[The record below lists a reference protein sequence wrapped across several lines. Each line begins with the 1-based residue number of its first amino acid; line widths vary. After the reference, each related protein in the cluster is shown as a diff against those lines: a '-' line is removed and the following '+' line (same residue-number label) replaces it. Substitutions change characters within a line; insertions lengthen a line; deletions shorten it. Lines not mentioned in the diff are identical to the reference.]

1 MIRPVLTPVEEA
13 GLAGQRLAGRIRR
26 AMYRMSDDALARLMR
41 SIDEACRARKL
52 FYLRDDEVDVIR
64 LLPMPV
70 AALPDQLSYVRT
82 VTLALHGALARLPD
96 LYFADPDV
104 HALLE
109 LPEEEEAWLREYW
122 KPHVRDANLLFGRH
136 DAVIDFRSA
145 AWKSSFQF
153 IEPNLSGIG
162 GLHMIPTAEQILGE
176 LVLPILHENDPDLKL
191 EVPTDSRALLMQELV
206 DHLESIGRAGN
217 AICFIEPKYEGSGP
231 DEQGE
236 LTRHFSE
243 RFGLSVFHADPAE
256 LELCGAEVCYQGRPI
271 DLAYRDYSVGDLLEI
286 EAEGVDV
293 GPMRALF
300 AQNRIVSSIAAELD
314 QKSMFEVLGDP
325 YLSARHFSG
334 ADRNLFQRHIP
345 WTRVLSEREASLPGG
360 AMGDLCEFTSRMREQ
375 LVIKPNR
382 DYGGTGV
389 LIGSNATD
397 AEWDE
402 AIQHALTDEYD
413 DWVVQSAVNLPVLEF
428 PVLDAGG
435 AVQAEPFYTVMGF
448 APSRYG
454 LATLGRASQKRVVNV
469 AQRGGMFSLMV
480 GHAPGRL
487 VL

>member
-1 MIRPVLTPVEEA
+1 MLTPVEEA
-13 GLAGQRLAGRIRR
+13 GLAGQRLAARIRR
-26 AMYRMSDDALARLMR
+26 ALYRMTDADLAALMR
-41 SIDEACRARKL
+41 SIDEAARARKL
-52 FYLRDDEVDVIR
+52 FYLHDDEVDVIR

-82 VTLALHGALARLPD
+82 VTLALHGALARMPD

-104 HALLE
+104 HDLLAL
-109 LPEEEEAWLREYW
+109 PDEEEAWLREYW
-122 KPHVRDANLLFGRH
+122 KPHVRDANFLFGRH
-136 DAVIDFRSA
+136 DAVIDFRLA
-145 AWKSSFQF
+145 AWKSSFHF

-176 LVLPILHENDPDLKL
+176 LVLPILHANDPALQL
-191 EVPTDSRALLMQELV
+191 EIPTDIRALLMQELV
-206 DHLESIGRAGN
+206 DHLEAIGRAGN
-217 AICFIEPKYEGSGP
+217 TICFIEPKYEGSGP

-236 LTRHFSE
+236 LTRHFHE
-243 RFGLSVFHADPAE
+243 RFGLSVFHADPSE
-256 LELCGAEVCYQGRPI
+256 LELSGDQVCYQGRPI

-286 EAEGVDV
+286 AGEGVDV
-293 GPMRALF
+293 APMRALF
-300 AQNRIVSSIAAELD
+300 AENRIVSSIAAELD

-345 WTRVLSEREASLPGG
+345 WTRILTDREASLPGG
-360 AMGDLCEFTSRMREQ
+360 VTGDLLEYVSRMREH
-375 LVIKPNR
+375 LVLKPNR

-389 LIGSNATD
+389 LIGAIATD
-397 AEWDE
+397 GEWDA

-413 DWVVQSAVNLPVLEF
+413 DWVAQWAVNLPVLEF

-487 VL
+487 II

>member
-1 MIRPVLTPVEEA
+1 VLTPVEEA
-13 GLAGQRLAGRIRR
+13 GLAGQRLAARIRR
-26 AMYRMSDDALARLMR
+26 ALYRLSDEELAALIRAIDDAA
-41 SIDEACRARKL
+41 RARKL
-52 FYLRDDEVDVIR
+52 FYLREDEVDVIR

-109 LPEEEEAWLREYW
+109 LPEEEEDWLRAYW
-122 KPHVRDANLLFGRH
+122 TPRVRDANFLFGRH
-136 DAVIDFRSA
+136 DAVIDFRLA
-145 AWKSSFQF
+145 AWKQSFQF

-162 GLHMIPTAEQILGE
+162 GLHMIPNAEQILGE
-176 LVLPILHENDPDLKL
+176 LVLPILHRADPDLQL
-191 EVPTDSRALLMQELV
+191 EVPTDIRALLMQELV
-206 DHLESIGRAGN
+206 DHLEAIGRAGD
-217 AICFIEPKYEGSGP
+217 AICFLEPKYEGSGP
-231 DEQGE
+231 DEQAE
-236 LTRHFSE
+236 LTRHFQE
-243 RFGLSVFHADPAE
+243 RFGISVFHADPAE
-256 LELCGAEVCYQGRPI
+256 LELRGDQVCYQGRPI
-271 DLAYRDYSVGDLLEI
+271 DLAYRDYSVSDLLQI

-293 GPMRALF
+293 APMRALF

-325 YLSARHFSG
+325 YLSARHFSA

-360 AMGDLCEFTSRMREQ
+360 ALGDLCEFVSRSREQ

-382 DYGGTGV
+382 DYGGPGV
-389 LIGSNATD
+389 VIGAIVTD
-397 AEWDE
+397 GEWDA
-402 AIQHALTDEYD
+402 AIQHALTDED
-413 DWVVQSAVNLPVLEF
+413 DNWVAQMAVTLPVLEF
-428 PVLDAGG
+428 PVLDAAG

-454 LATLGRASQKRVVNV
+454 MATLGRASQKRVVNV
-469 AQRGGMFSLMV
+469 AQRGGMFALMV

-487 VL
+487 LI

>member
-1 MIRPVLTPVEEA
+1 MLTPVEEA
-13 GLAGQRLAGRIRR
+13 GLAGQRLAARIRR
-26 AMYRMSDDALARLMR
+26 ALYRMTDADLSALMHSIDDAA
-41 SIDEACRARKL
+41 RARKL

-96 LYFADPDV
+96 LYFEDPDV
-104 HALLE
+104 HDLLE
-109 LPEEEEAWLREYW
+109 LPEEEEAWLRAYW
-122 KPHVRDANLLFGRH
+122 KPHVREHNVLFGRH
-136 DAVIDFRSA
+136 DAVVDFRLA

-176 LVLPILHENDPDLKL
+176 LVLPILHANDPNLKL
-191 EVPTDSRALLMQELV
+191 EIPTDIRDLLMQELV
-206 DHLESIGRAGN
+206 DHLESIGRAGD
-217 AICFIEPKYEGSGP
+217 ATICFIEPKYEGHGP

-236 LTRHFSE
+236 LARHFAE
-243 RFGLSVFHADPAE
+243 RFGLSVFHADPSE
-256 LELCGAEVCYQGRPI
+256 LELHGDQVCYQGRAI

-286 EAEGVDV
+286 GEEGVDV
-293 GPMRALF
+293 APMRALF

-345 WTRVLSEREASLPGG
+345 WTRLLTDREASLPGG
-360 AMGDLCEFTSRMREQ
+360 ASGDLLEYVSRMREQ

-389 LIGSNATD
+389 LIGAVATETQWREGLD
-397 AEWDE
+397 AAVADDE
-402 AIQHALTDEYD
+402 R
-413 DWVVQSAVNLPVLEF
+413 WVLQQVVELPVLEF
-428 PVLDAGG
+428 PVIAPDNT
-435 AVQAEPFYTVMGF
+435 VQAESFYTVMGF
-448 APSRYG
+448 AASRYG
-454 LATLGRASQKRVVNV
+454 LASLGRASQRRVVNV
-469 AQRGGMFSLMV
+469 AQRGGMVVLVV
-480 GHAPGRL
+480 GQPPGPL
-487 VL
+487 DL

>member
-1 MIRPVLTPVEEA
+1 VEEA
-13 GLAGQRLAGRIRR
+13 GLAGQRLAARIRR
-26 AMYRMSDDALARLMR
+26 ALYRMSDADQAALMR
-41 SIDEACRARKL
+41 SIDEAARARKL
-52 FYLRDDEVDVIR
+52 LYLRDDEVDVIR

-96 LYFADPDV
+96 LYFDDPDV
-104 HALLE
+104 HELLE
-109 LPEEEEAWLREYW
+109 LPEEEEEWLRAYW
-122 KPHVRDANLLFGRH
+122 KPHVRDANFLFGRH
-136 DAVIDFRSA
+136 DAVIDFRLA
-145 AWKSSFQF
+145 AWKSSFHF

-176 LVLPILHENDPDLKL
+176 LVLPILHANDPALQL
-191 EVPTDSRALLMQELV
+191 EIPTDIRDLLMQELV

-217 AICFIEPKYEGSGP
+217 TICFIEPKYDGHGP

-236 LTRHFSE
+236 LARHFAE

-256 LELCGAEVCYQGRPI
+256 LELRGAEVCYQGRPI

-286 EAEGVDV
+286 AGEGVDV

-345 WTRVLSEREASLPGG
+345 WTRILTDREASLPGG
-360 AMGDLCEFTSRMREQ
+360 VTGDLLEYVSRMREH
-375 LVIKPNR
+375 LVLKPNR

-389 LIGSNATD
+389 LIGAIATD
-397 AEWDE
+397 GEWDA

-413 DWVVQSAVNLPVLEF
+413 DWVAQWAVNLPVLEF
-428 PVLDAGG
+428 PVIDADG

-480 GHAPGRL
+480 GHTPGRL
-487 VL
+487 II

>member
-1 MIRPVLTPVEEA
+1 MLTPVEEA
-13 GLAGQRLAGRIRR
+13 GLAGQRLAARIRR
-26 AMYRMSDDALARLMR
+26 ALYRMTDADLSSLMR
-41 SIDEACRARKL
+41 SIDEAARARKL

-96 LYFADPDV
+96 LYFEDPDV
-104 HALLE
+104 HDLLE
-109 LPEEEEAWLREYW
+109 LPEEEEAWLRAYW
-122 KPHVRDANLLFGRH
+122 KPHVREHNFLFGRH
-136 DAVIDFRSA
+136 DAVIDFRLA

-176 LVLPILHENDPDLKL
+176 LVLPILHANDPNLKL
-191 EVPTDSRALLMQELV
+191 EIPTDVRDLLMQELV

-217 AICFIEPKYEGSGP
+217 TICFIEPKYEGHGP

-236 LTRHFSE
+236 LARHFAE
-243 RFGLSVFHADPAE
+243 RFGLSVFHADPSE
-256 LELCGAEVCYQGRPI
+256 LELRGDQVCYQGREI

-286 EAEGVDV
+286 GEEGVDV
-293 GPMRALF
+293 APMRALF

-345 WTRVLSEREASLPGG
+345 WTRLLTDREASLPGG
-360 AMGDLCEFTSRMREQ
+360 SSGDLLEYVSRMREQ

-389 LIGSNATD
+389 TIGAIATD
-397 AEWDE
+397 GEWDA
-402 AIQHALTDEYD
+402 AIQHALTDEWD
-413 DWVVQSAVNLPVLEF
+413 DWVAQVAVNLPVLEF

-435 AVQAEPFYTVMGF
+435 VVQAEPFYTVMGF

-469 AQRGGMFSLMV
+469 AQRGGMFSLLV

-487 VL
+487 VI

>member
-1 MIRPVLTPVEEA
+1 MIRAVLTPVEEA
-13 GLAGQRLAGRIRR
+13 GLAGQRLAARIRR
-26 AMYRMSDDALARLMR
+26 ALYRMSDEDLAALMR
-41 SIDEACRARKL
+41 SIDDAARARKL

-96 LYFADPDV
+96 LYFDDPDV
-104 HALLE
+104 HDLLAL
-109 LPEEEEAWLREYW
+109 PDEEEAWLRAYW

-145 AWKSSFQF
+145 AWKSSFLF

-176 LVLPILHENDPDLKL
+176 LVLPILHANDPDLQL
-191 EVPTDSRALLMQELV
+191 EIPNDIRALLMQELV
-206 DHLESIGRAGN
+206 DHLEAIGRPGH

-236 LTRHFSE
+236 LTRHFAE
-243 RFGLSVFHADPAE
+243 RFGVEVFHADPSE
-256 LELCGAEVCYQGRPI
+256 LELRGAEVCYQGRPI

-293 GPMRALF
+293 SPMRALF
-300 AQNRIVSSIAAELD
+300 AQNRIVCSIAAELD

-360 AMGDLCEFTSRMREQ
+360 ATGDLCEYVSRMREH

-389 LIGSNATD
+389 VIGAIVSD
-397 AEWDE
+397 GEWDA
-402 AIQHALTDEYD
+402 AIQHALTDEWD
-413 DWVVQSAVNLPVLEF
+413 DWVAQSAVNLPVLEF
-428 PVLDAGG
+428 PVVDADGR
-435 AVQAEPFYTVMGF
+435 VQAEPFYTVMGF

-469 AQRGGMFSLMV
+469 AQRGGMFALMV
-480 GHAPGRL
+480 GHTPGRL
-487 VL
+487 II

>member
-1 MIRPVLTPVEEA
+1 MLTPVEEA

-26 AMYRMSDDALARLMR
+26 ALYRMTDADLAALMR
-41 SIDEACRARKL
+41 SIDDAARARKL

-96 LYFADPDV
+96 LYFEDPDV
-104 HALLE
+104 RELLE
-109 LPEEEEAWLREYW
+109 LPEEEEAWLRAYW
-122 KPHVRDANLLFGRH
+122 KPHVRENNLMFGRH
-136 DAVIDFRSA
+136 DAVIDFRQA

-176 LVLPILHENDPDLKL
+176 LVLPILHANDPDLKL
-191 EVPTDSRALLMQELV
+191 EIPIDIRDLLMQELV
-206 DHLESIGRAGN
+206 DHLEAIGRASD

-236 LTRHFSE
+236 LTRHFHR
-243 RFGLSVFHADPAE
+243 RFGLSVFHADPSE
-256 LELCGAEVCYQGRPI
+256 LELRGDQVCYQGRPI

-286 EAEGVDV
+286 AEEGVDV
-293 GPMRALF
+293 APMRALF

-345 WTRVLSEREASLPGG
+345 WTRLLTEREASLPGG
-360 AMGDLCEFTSRMREQ
+360 AVGDLLEYVSRMREH

-389 LIGSNATD
+389 VIGANATD
-397 AEWDE
+397 GEWDA
-402 AIQHALTDEYD
+402 AIQHALTDEND
-413 DWVVQSAVNLPVLEF
+413 DWVAQAAVNLPVLEF
-428 PVLDAGG
+428 PVIDAGG
-435 AVQAEPFYTVMGF
+435 VVQAEPFYTVMGF

-469 AQRGGMFSLMV
+469 AQRGGMFSLLV
-480 GHAPGRL
+480 GHAPARL
-487 VL
+487 AL

>member
-1 MIRPVLTPVEEA
+1 MLTPVEEA
-13 GLAGQRLAGRIRR
+13 GLAGQRLAARIRR
-26 AMYRMSDDALARLMR
+26 ALYRMSDADLAALMR
-41 SIDEACRARKL
+41 SIDEAARARKL
-52 FYLRDDEVDVIR
+52 LYLRDDEVDVIR

-96 LYFADPDV
+96 LYFDDPDV
-104 HALLE
+104 HELLE
-109 LPEEEEAWLREYW
+109 LPEEEEVWLRAYW
-122 KPHVRDANLLFGRH
+122 KPHVRDANFLFGRH
-136 DAVIDFRSA
+136 DAVIDFRLA
-145 AWKSSFQF
+145 AWKSSFHF

-176 LVLPILHENDPDLKL
+176 LVLPILHANDPALQL
-191 EVPTDSRALLMQELV
+191 EIPTDIRDLLMQELV

-217 AICFIEPKYEGSGP
+217 TICFIEPKYDGHGP

-236 LTRHFSE
+236 LARHFAE

-256 LELCGAEVCYQGRPI
+256 LELRGAEVCYQGRPI

-286 EAEGVDV
+286 AGEGVDV

-345 WTRVLSEREASLPGG
+345 WTRILTDREASLPGG
-360 AMGDLCEFTSRMREQ
+360 VTGDLLEYVSRMREH
-375 LVIKPNR
+375 LVLKPNR

-389 LIGSNATD
+389 LIGAIATD
-397 AEWDE
+397 GEWDA

-413 DWVVQSAVNLPVLEF
+413 DWVAQWAVNLPVLEF
-428 PVLDAGG
+428 PVIDADG

-480 GHAPGRL
+480 GHTPGRL
-487 VL
+487 II